1 MGECTSIRK
10 IIKKKINF
18 LYSPNMVKFKVDN
31 KNFIQ
36 SKLNLNEFKFGRRRF
51 EELSASTK
59 KKTIHML
66 INIQFLYVFL
76 QVLREYSHIIFGSR
90 GERTILILHLGFE
103 LQYDCQVKIRS
114 ILIQMIIFIEKC
126 FKNSF
131 ASIFPIYKN
140 WLGFVKKI

>member
-10 IIKKKINF
+10 IIKIKINF

-76 QVLREYSHIIFGSR
+76 QVLREYVYFSRKCVFAHNIWISRWANNIDITFGLRITVWLSS
-90 GERTILILHLGFE
+90 E
-103 LQYDCQVKIRS
+103 
-114 ILIQMIIFIEKC
+114 
-126 FKNSF
+126 NSVNNSDSDDHF
-131 ASIFPIYKN
+131 YWKM
-140 WLGFVKKI
+140 L